1 MVQIIHIIQEVQ
13 INWDILEE
21 LMYQIIRHSVE
32 YEEAQLGILEP
43 SY

>member
-21 LMYQIIRHSVE
+21 LMYQITIHSVE